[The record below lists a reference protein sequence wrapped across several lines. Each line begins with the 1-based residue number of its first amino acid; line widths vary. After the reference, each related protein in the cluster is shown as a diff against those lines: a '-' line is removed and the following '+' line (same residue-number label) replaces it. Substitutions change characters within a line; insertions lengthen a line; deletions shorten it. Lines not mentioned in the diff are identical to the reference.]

1 MNTMPEMTE
10 TPGAPEVT
18 LLTKAD
24 YRSPN
29 KPTWCVGCGDYAVL
43 DAITRALASLQV
55 DPDKLAVVSGI
66 GCSSRLPVFLRAYG
80 FHSVHGRVLPVA
92 TGVKLA
98 NPELVVLAVGGDG
111 DGLAIGASHFVHAA
125 RRNINVTYVMMDN
138 SIYGLTKGQTS
149 PTSKLEA
156 VTGTSPYGNLEP
168 PIDPVTLSLAAGATF
183 VARGF
188 ASKVE
193 DMANLIRAGIEH
205 DGFAFIH
212 AISPCVTFN
221 NTFKALAPL
230 ITGLP
235 EDHDPTN
242 RTQAVARAVVEN
254 RIYAGLFYQDKTSVS
269 FGELVRKN
277 VARRFPRA
285 SSDFAEVLEQ
295 FR

>member
-1 MNTMPEMTE
+1 MPE
-10 TPGAPEVT
+10 GT
-18 LLTKAD
+18 LLAKAD

-29 KPTWCVGCGDYAVL
+29 KPTWCAGCGDYAVL
-43 DAITRALASLQV
+43 DAITRALASLQI

-66 GCSSRLPVFLRAYG
+66 GCSSRLPIFLKAYG
-80 FHSVHGRVLPVA
+80 FHSVHGRALPVA

-98 NPELVVLAVGGDG
+98 NPDLTVLVVGGDG
-111 DGLAIGASHFVHAA
+111 DGLAIGASHFLHVA
-125 RRNINVTYVMMDN
+125 RRNVNVTYIMMDN

-183 VARGF
+183 VGRGF

-193 DMANLIRAGIEH
+193 ELGALIKAGIEH

-230 ITGLP
+230 VTMLP
-235 EDHDPTN
+235 EDHDPSD
-242 RTQAVARAVVEN
+242 RSQALSRAVVEN
-254 RIYAGLFYQDKTSVS
+254 RIYVGLFYQDKNSVS
-269 FGELVRKN
+269 FDRLVREN
-277 VARRFPRA
+277 IARRFPEA
-285 SSDFAEVLEQ
+285 SSDFTQTLEQ